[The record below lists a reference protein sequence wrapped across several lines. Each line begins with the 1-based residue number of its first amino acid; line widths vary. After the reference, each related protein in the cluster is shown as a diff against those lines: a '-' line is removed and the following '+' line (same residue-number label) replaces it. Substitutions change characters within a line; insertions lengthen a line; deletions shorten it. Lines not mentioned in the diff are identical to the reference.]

1 MRALTPQLRIEP
13 TGTMT
18 SKATNDPGAATY
30 SLTIAMMPLGEHETI
45 VKATGSSYR
54 IG

>member
-13 TGTMT
+13 TSTMT
-18 SKATNDPGAATY
+18 SKATDDLGVATY
-30 SLTIAMMPLGEHETI
+30 SLTIAMMPLGEQETI

-54 IG
+54 TG